1 VLIRRRL
8 ASFFALVAI
17 AQFSLGATTV
27 ACVAHDRSSPASV
40 DPNAPVMNPG
50 VMASNHEHHQ
60 PPCEHP
66 IGQNCSTMVGCTQSL
81 TVAESVSAPMLTC
94 LELPNPAVAVAP
106 TAPLLIP
113 EPPPPRI

>member
-8 ASFFALVAI
+8 ASFLALVAI

-27 ACVAHDRSSPASV
+27 ACGAHDRSSPASV
-40 DPNAPVMNPG
+40 DPYAPVMNPG
-50 VMASNHEHHQ
+50 VMASNEHHQ

-66 IGQNCSTMVGCTQSL
+66 IGQNCSMMVGCTQGL
-81 TVAESVSAPMLTC
+81 TVSESVSAPMLTC
-94 LELPNPAVAVAP
+94 LGLANRAVAVAP